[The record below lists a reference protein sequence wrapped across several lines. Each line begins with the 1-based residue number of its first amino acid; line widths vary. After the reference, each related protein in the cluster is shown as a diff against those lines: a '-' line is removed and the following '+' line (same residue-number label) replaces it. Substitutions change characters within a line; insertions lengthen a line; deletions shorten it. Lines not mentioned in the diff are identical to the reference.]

1 MGTLIYKNKRDNKLD
16 ILRDKITKG
25 VKLAHKRLVAER
37 IKNDDYMI
45 IYENGKVVRK
55 KAREIYKTV
64 KRKK

>member
-1 MGTLIYKNKRDNKLD
+1 MGKIIYKNKREKDLE
-16 ILRDKITKG
+16 ILKDKITKG

-55 KAREIYKTV
+55 KAKEIYKKV
-64 KRKK
+64 KS

>member
-1 MGTLIYKNKRDNKLD
+1 MGTLIYKPKRDKKLE
-16 ILRDKITKG
+16 ILKDKITKG

-55 KAREIYKTV
+55 KAREIYK
-64 KRKK
+64 RSKKS